1 MCLNHPETIPDP
13 RSPPWS
19 AEELSSV
26 KSVPG
31 AERLGIAVPDSDGTE
46 QGGAS
51 LVLVEK
57 TKFPN

>member
-1 MCLNHPETIPDP
+1 M
-13 RSPPWS
+13 
-19 AEELSSV
+19 

-31 AERLGIAVPDSDGTE
+31 AESLGIAVPDSDGTE